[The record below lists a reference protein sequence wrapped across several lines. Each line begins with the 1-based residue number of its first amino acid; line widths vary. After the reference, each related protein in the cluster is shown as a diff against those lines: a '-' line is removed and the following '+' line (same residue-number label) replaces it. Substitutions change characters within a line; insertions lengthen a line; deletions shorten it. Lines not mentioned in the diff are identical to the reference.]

1 MRFLADALDLCSTS
15 ALIKNG
21 FNKPKSIE
29 IDASAIE
36 LYWNMEEFYAY

>member
-1 MRFLADALDLCSTS
+1 MPELYSAS
-15 ALIKNG
+15 ALIKTG

-29 IDASAIE
+29 VNAPAIE